1 MAYTRKR
8 STGKW
13 YHWRNFVYAFMC
25 GAAVVGLCT
34 NILVVFLFWLN
45 SCFTSGVQTREYIIV
60 NIAPHDRT
68 RKSHNPRSAAW
79 LLNTFSYGEIFIQ
92 GDRYT
97 RIYLPIDSAYRLS
110 GERGIY
116 LKMELED
123 GWLGWG
129 VIRKI
134 NSVTTTKASEKVEVR
149 FPEDEQAQASDSCLY
164 EKSEKAFKYT
174 WRDIHIFAKLRN
186 INLSDTTHVSVNQ
199 YIDGQKGIPVWEID
213 IRDSIQPDMARVI
226 LIHGETGEVMMD
238 SYE

>member
-1 MAYTRKR
+1 MR
-8 STGKW
+8 
-13 YHWRNFVYAFMC
+13 
-25 GAAVVGLCT
+25 L
-34 NILVVFLFWLN
+34 LD
-45 SCFTSGVQTREYIIV
+45 CFTSGVQTREYIIV

-68 RKSHNPRSAAW
+68 RKSNIPRSAAW

-116 LKMELED
+116 LKIELED

-134 NSVTTTKASEKVEVR
+134 NSVTATKVSEKVEVR
-149 FPEDEQAQASDSCLY
+149 FPEDEQTQAPDSCLH

-174 WRDIHIFAKLRN
+174 WRDIYIFAKLRN
-186 INLSDTTHVSVNQ
+186 INLSVGAINNRNKIYIEFKSVNS
-199 YIDGQKGIPVWEID
+199 GITKRIIHPAELFTYLNNWYVAAFCELRNEIRLFKLND
-213 IRDSIQPDMARVI
+213 ILSYKI
-226 LIHGETGEVMMD
+226 LDEKYEEEVNLKIW
-238 SYE
+238 SKN

>member
-1 MAYTRKR
+1 MVIIYKK

-25 GAAVVGLCT
+25 GGIVVGLCT
-34 NILVVFLFWLN
+34 NVLVVFLFWLN

-68 RKSHNPRSAAW
+68 RKSHNPRSASW
-79 LLNTFSYGEIFIQ
+79 LLNTFSYREIFIQ

-116 LKMELED
+116 LKIELED

-134 NSVTTTKASEKVEVR
+134 NSVTTTKASEK
-149 FPEDEQAQASDSCLY
+149 
-164 EKSEKAFKYT
+164 
-174 WRDIHIFAKLRN
+174 
-186 INLSDTTHVSVNQ
+186 
-199 YIDGQKGIPVWEID
+199 
-213 IRDSIQPDMARVI
+213 
-226 LIHGETGEVMMD
+226 
-238 SYE
+238 